1 MTILDK
7 ITQSEMV
14 GVGLWTVFVVFLGY
28 KAWQAWFRRKAGLA
42 KNGDTFDATK
52 QPVGYAAS
60 FAIIHIG
67 LLIALVWGCMFAV
80 DVLHRS

>member
-42 KNGDTFDATK
+42 KKGIPLMRLSSLSVT
-52 QPVGYAAS
+52 QR
-60 FAIIHIG
+60 
-67 LLIALVWGCMFAV
+67 LLQ
-80 DVLHRS
+80 